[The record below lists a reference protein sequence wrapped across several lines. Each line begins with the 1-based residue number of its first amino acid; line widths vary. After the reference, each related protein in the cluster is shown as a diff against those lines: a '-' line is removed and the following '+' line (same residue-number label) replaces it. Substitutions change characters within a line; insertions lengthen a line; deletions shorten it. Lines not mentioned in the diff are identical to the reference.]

1 MSRFLVLLIFLLV
14 VLGGGLAIGY
24 FFQPG
29 EWYAALDK
37 PAFTPPDMVFAYVW
51 PVLYVLIAVAGWRVF
66 VKEIGGGAWGLWLV
80 NLVLNFLY
88 TPLAFGEN
96 LLGWSTI
103 VVFAALLASIAF
115 IRATW
120 YRDRLASGCFVPYAL
135 WLGFAFTLSLT
146 LWWNNGGNVPA
157 VVAS

>member
-1 MSRFLVLLIFLLV
+1 MSRFLVLLVFLLV

-37 PAFTPPDMVFAYVW
+37 PSFTPPGYVFGIVW
-51 PVLYVLIAVAGWRVF
+51 PILYVLIAVAGWRVF
-66 VKEIGGGAWGLWLV
+66 VTEAGGGTWGWWLV

-96 LLGWSTI
+96 LLGWSTV
-103 VVFAALLASIAF
+103 VVFAALVSSIAF
-115 IRATW
+115 IRAAW
-120 YRDRLASGCFVPYAL
+120 YRVRLAGICFVPYAL
-135 WLGFAFTLSLT
+135 WLGFAFTLSLA
-146 LWWNNGGNVPA
+146 LWWNNGGAVPA
-157 VVAS
+157 VVAT

>member
-1 MSRFLVLLIFLLV
+1 MSRFLVLLVFLLV
-14 VLGGGLAIGY
+14 VVGGGLALGY

-37 PAFTPPDMVFAYVW
+37 PSFTPPSAVFIYVW
-51 PVLYVLIAVAGWRVF
+51 PVLYALIAIAGWRVF
-66 VKEIGGGAWGLWLV
+66 TNEVSGGAWGWWLV

-96 LLGWSTI
+96 LLGWSTV
-103 VVFAALLASIAF
+103 VVFATLLSAIAF
-115 IRATW
+115 IRSTW
-120 YRDRLASGCFVPYAL
+120 HRDRIAGVCFVPYTL
-135 WLGFAFTLSLT
+135 WLGYAFTLSVA
-146 LWWNNGGNVPA
+146 LWWNNGGSVPA